1 MLDRILDFI
10 KNKYFIG
17 AITLLIVFIVVNS
30 VLGYYSNKANEA
42 EFKKFVEIN
51 EEFSVDESDSNT
63 LYDELDLNFDS
74 YGYELITKT
83 ILAKKAVDEANFD
96 LALNLYLE
104 MHKLILDKN
113 INKATKNILKE
124 QYAENIVRIYM
135 EKNDFDGGS
144 NFIKENTTN
153 SLRFH
158 ELAGDFYKFVE
169 KSEDSL
175 FHYDKALT
183 FDIDEAQ
190 KNIINLKKPREK

>member
-1 MLDRILDFI
+1 MLDRTLDFLR
-10 KNKYFIG
+10 NRYFIG
-17 AITLLIVFIVVNS
+17 AVTLIIVFIIVNS
-30 VLGYYSNKANEA
+30 VMGYYSSKANEA

-51 EEFSVDESDSNT
+51 EEFSVDESDSDT
-63 LYDELDLNFDS
+63 LFNELDLDFES

-83 ILAKKAVDEANFD
+83 ILAKKAVDEGNFD
-96 LALNLYLE
+96 LALKLFIE
-104 MHKLILDKN
+104 MYELILDKN
-113 INKATKNILKE
+113 ISKDTKNILKE

-144 NFIKENTTN
+144 NFIKENTTD

-158 ELAGDFYKFVE
+158 ELAGDFYKFFE
-169 KSEDSL
+169 KNEDSV

-190 KNIINLKKPREK
+190 KNIINLKKPKE

>member
-1 MLDRILDFI
+1 VLDRILDFI

-83 ILAKKAVDEANFD
+83 ILAKKAVDEANFE

-158 ELAGDFYKFVE
+158 ELAGDFYKFFE

>member
-1 MLDRILDFI
+1 MLDIILDFL

-17 AITLLIVFIVVNS
+17 GVALVTLMLVGSSAMN
-30 VLGYYSNKANEA
+30 YYNEKANEA
-42 EFKKFVEIN
+42 EFKKFVKIN
-51 EEFSVDESDSNT
+51 EEFSIEESDSNE
-63 LYDELDLNFDS
+63 LFNNLDLNFDS
-74 YGYELITKT
+74 FGYELITKT
-83 ILAKKAVDEANFD
+83 ILAKKAVDEENFG
-96 LALNLYLE
+96 LALNLFLE
-104 MHKLILDKN
+104 MYQLVQSETMSKT
-113 INKATKNILKE
+113 TKNILQE

-158 ELAGDFYKFVE
+158 ELAGDFYKFFE

>member
-1 MLDRILDFI
+1 L
-10 KNKYFIG
+10 G

-158 ELAGDFYKFVE
+158 ELAGDFYKFFE

>member
-83 ILAKKAVDEANFD
+83 ILAKKAVDEANFE

-158 ELAGDFYKFVE
+158 ELAGDFYKFFE

>member
-10 KNKYFIG
+10 RNKYFIG

-30 VLGYYSNKANEA
+30 VIGYYSNKANEA

-83 ILAKKAVDEANFD
+83 ILAKKAVDEANFE

-144 NFIKENTTN
+144 NFIKENTTD

-158 ELAGDFYKFVE
+158 ELAGDFYKFF
-169 KSEDSL
+169 KKNEDSL

-190 KNIINLKKPREK
+190 KNIINLKKPKEK

>member
-10 KNKYFIG
+10 RNKYFIG

-30 VLGYYSNKANEA
+30 VIGYYSNKANEA

-83 ILAKKAVDEANFD
+83 ILAKKAVDEANFE

-144 NFIKENTTN
+144 NFIKENTTD

-158 ELAGDFYKFVE
+158 ELAGDFYKFFE

-190 KNIINLKKPREK
+190 KNIINLKKPKEK